1 VAQNDLASDMGFSG
15 LSQRAV
21 SLWPGM
27 DNNLSCPSTTRL
39 SLTLSN
45 YSTSPL
51 ESVDCVFFFFF
62 FFFPECFDCFRNGSA

>member
-1 VAQNDLASDMGFSG
+1 MAQNDLASDMGFSG
-15 LSQRAV
+15 LSQRPV

-27 DNNLSCPSTTRL
+27 GNNLSCPSTTRL

-51 ESVDCVFFFFF
+51 ESVDF